1 MRNATHELIGA
12 SVGLAAARAVGADPV
27 LTAITVGAAVCGS
40 RLPDVDQLGARVHRR
55 TRLERRG
62 ILFGAAGAILRVPLV
77 VFALVARHRGV
88 THSLA
93 ACAVLV
99 AGAALLAG
107 ALPLLVFGA
116 WGVAL
121 GYGAHVLADAC
132 TPSGVT
138 LWAPFSSR
146 RVRLLPAGARIATG
160 SARELIV
167 AVAALA
173 AVVVL
178 LVV

>member
-12 SVGLAAARAVGADPV
+12 SVGLAAARAVHADPV
-27 LTAITVGAAVCGS
+27 LTVVTVGAAVFGS

-62 ILFGAAGAILRVPLV
+62 MLLGVAGRVVRLPLV
-77 VFALVARHRGV
+77 AFAMVARHRGV

-93 ACAVLV
+93 ACGVLV
-99 AGAALLAG
+99 AGAVVLG
-107 ALPLLVFGA
+107 GGLPYLVLGA
-116 WGVAL
+116 WGLAL
-121 GYGAHVLADAC
+121 GYCSHVVADAC
-132 TPSGVT
+132 TPAGVS

-160 SARELIV
+160 SAAELLV
-167 AVAALA
+167 ALTALGT
-173 AVVVL
+173 VVL
-178 LVV
+178 LLFA

>member
-1 MRNATHELIGA
+1 MRNATHELVGA
-12 SVGLAAARAVGADPV
+12 SVGLAAAHVVSADSI

-40 RLPDVDQLGARVHRR
+40 RLPDVDQVGARVHRR

-62 ILFGAAGAILRVPLV
+62 LLLGGAGAILRLSLV
-77 VFALVARHRGV
+77 AFALVARHRGV

-99 AGAALLAG
+99 AGAALLGG
-107 ALPLLVFGA
+107 ALPFVVFGA

-132 TPSGVT
+132 TPSGVR

-146 RVRLLPAGARIATG
+146 RVGLLPAGARIATG
-160 SARELIV
+160 SARELLV

-173 AVVVL
+173 TVIVL
-178 LVV
+178 LVM

>member
-1 MRNATHELIGA
+1 MV
-12 SVGLAAARAVGADPV
+12 SSSLAAARAVRADPV

-62 ILFGAAGAILRVPLV
+62 VLLGATGALLRLPLV
-77 VFALVARHRGV
+77 AFALLVRHRGV
-88 THSLA
+88 SHSLA
-93 ACAVLV
+93 ACGVLV
-99 AGAALLAG
+99 AGAAVVG
-107 ALPLLVFGA
+107 GGGLPFVVLGA
-116 WGVAL
+116 WGLAL
-121 GYGAHVLADAC
+121 GYSAHVFADAC

-138 LWAPFSSR
+138 LWAPFSPQ

-160 SARELIV
+160 SSRELLV

-173 AVVVL
+173 TVVL
-178 LVV
+178 LLIV